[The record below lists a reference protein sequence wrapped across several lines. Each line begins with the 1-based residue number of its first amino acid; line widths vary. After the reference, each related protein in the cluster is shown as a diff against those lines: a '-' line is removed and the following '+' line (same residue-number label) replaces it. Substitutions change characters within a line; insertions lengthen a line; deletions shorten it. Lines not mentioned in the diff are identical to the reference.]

1 MSDKRTKRRNRL
13 VPDTEVIDGVEAG
26 SDPDV
31 QVFALDDNDPP
42 PRPRQRPSPLR
53 LEQARTTEWSASSLR
68 TERPAAL
75 QPSKQ
80 VTGSIEADTAR
91 EGTGQRPDARWS
103 GSDQGVAA
111 REGLRRTDSAL
122 IHTRGGSPPQDP
134 IESSPTDP
142 IESSPTDP
150 IESSPT
156 DPTGSGFLEAFPTDP
171 VIKQDY
177 SDIDE
182 VRQDSVHR
190 PRLEAPLQIKVQ
202 AVDQISPDPRLR
214 VITASSSEAA
224 EQYRV
229 LSLKLKE
236 GRSIRRVVAVTAPTE
251 ESGGPILATNLALAL
266 AEGRRTRIA
275 LVDADLRGGRLAEL
289 FDLTQGPGLAD
300 QLRSHRHAPEQPW
313 TLLSVTGG
321 LHLIPAGS
329 AVKNPASLLNSE
341 VLGDLLTE
349 LRRSYDFI
357 IVCTPPV
364 TESADVNILQEHVDG
379 AILVVRAGV
388 TRKESVSVSIARL
401 GTRKFIGAVLCGV

>member
-31 QVFALDDNDPP
+31 QVFALDDNAPP
-42 PRPRQRPSPLR
+42 PRPSRPRPGPLR

-80 VTGSIEADTAR
+80 VTGSIDVAAR
-91 EGTGQRPDARWS
+91 EGTGQRPGARRS
-103 GSDQGVAA
+103 GSDQDVAA
-111 REGLRRTDSAL
+111 REGTGQRPADSAL
-122 IHTRGGSPPQDP
+122 IHTGGGPPP
-134 IESSPTDP
+134 E
-142 IESSPTDP
+142 DP

-171 VIKQDY
+171 IIEQDY
-177 SDIDE
+177 ADVDALD
-182 VRQDSVHR
+182 RDSVHR

-202 AVDQISPDPRLR
+202 TVDHIAPDPLLR

-266 AEGRRTRIA
+266 AEGRRTRVA
-275 LVDADLRGGRLAEL
+275 LVDADLRKGRLAEL
-289 FDLTQGPGLAD
+289 FELTQGPGLAD
-300 QLRSHRHAPEQPW
+300 QLRSHRRSPEQPW
-313 TLLSVTGG
+313 TLLSVTSD
-321 LHLIPAGS
+321 LHVIPAGA

-341 VLGDLLTE
+341 VLGDLLAE

-401 GTRKFIGAVLCGV
+401 GTRKFIGAVLYGV